1 MGSIADI
8 VVSSLEKTFGSQFKA
23 QHSAIGSA
31 IEAAILPQILALHK
45 RLKIVEDLTGASS
58 AVPKTPDAPPSDTNP
73 SVPTSDL
80 SLP

>member
-8 VVSSLEKTFGSQFKA
+8 IVGALEAKFGSQFKA

-31 IEAAILPQILALHK
+31 IEAAILPQLLAIHK
-45 RLKIVEDLTGASS
+45 RLKVVEDLTGASS
-58 AVPKTPDAPPSDTNP
+58 AVPKTPDAPPTDTNP

-80 SLP
+80 SIP